1 MTNAERTERALG
13 RYADDVWRICLLRCA
28 QKSDAEDAFQDTFLK
43 HLKRAEPFADDG
55 HERAWLLRV
64 AINTCNDQHKRAHRD
79 DEELPAFVAA
89 PGGDGPGT
97 RMADVIEAMRAL
109 PCDQRTALY
118 LTAVAGYSAEE
129 TARMLDSTS
138 GTVYSWVS
146 RARAKLK
153 EALA

>member
-1 MTNAERTERALG
+1 MTNAERTEQALG
-13 RYADDVWRICLLRCA
+13 RYADDVWRICVLRCA
-28 QKSDAEDAFQDTFLK
+28 QKSDAEDAFQDTFIK
-43 HLKRAEPFADDG
+43 HLKRDQPFADAG

-64 AINTCNDQHKRAHRD
+64 AINTCNDQHKQAHRSD
-79 DEELPAFVAA
+79 CELPPVAA
-89 PGGDGPGT
+89 APDGDEPGSRTSEVLD
-97 RMADVIEAMRAL
+97 AMRLL
-109 PCDQRTALY
+109 PVDQRTALY

-129 TARMLDSTS
+129 AARMLDSTT